1 MHAKEGRGKDKWG
14 KFVKPPLFPSLS
26 GVFFLGRKFW
36 HATLDLMGI
45 LLQGME
51 KKTKKEFM
59 VIGSCLLL
67 AVVHKRD
74 TRRFPVS
81 PPPTPIFLFPPVLI
95 SLRSRARENEVSWP
109 VVDPI
114 YRSNINHWSAV
125 GWGKR
130 LRRTEGGILKFPNC
144 RHSLLFPGFL
154 F

>member
-1 MHAKEGRGKDKWG
+1 MHAKKEGEKTSGG
-14 KFVKPPLFPSLS
+14 SLS
-26 GVFFLGRKFW
+26 NPLSSPLCREFFLGRKFW

-45 LLQGME
+45 LLQGRA

-59 VIGSCLLL
+59 VIGSSSSSLQFTQ
-67 AVVHKRD
+67 KRR
-74 TRRFPVS
+74 TTFSRFS
-81 PPPTPIFLFPPVLI
+81 SAHAHIFFFFPVLI
-95 SLRSRARENEVSWP
+95 YLRSRARENEVSWP